1 MEYNQLKIRSKA
13 KELEEYQGYLP
24 WIIQREIDLDNYH
37 NNLEKK
43 GLYNQLK
50 DQLSESMMLSYKKH
64 KEEFIQ
70 WINKNPEYSEFLI
83 EE

>member
-1 MEYNQLKIRSKA
+1 MEYDYLKIKSKS
-13 KELEEYQGYLP
+13 KELESYPGYLP

-50 DQLSESMMLSYKKH
+50 DQLSESMMFSYKKH
-64 KEEFIQ
+64 KEEFIH
-70 WINKNPEYSEFLI
+70 WINTNPEYSEFLI